1 MNRLWLTQIYLYRFY
16 IPELIRLAN
25 DVETNPGPGIVDPT
39 KTIAAPYS
47 QGNIEI
53 FGATNAG
60 TQCVAMS
67 LSALVYSFRNPITS
81 SADLVQIM
89 NIGNNMYS
97 ALSQSC
103 KQGLLLLTDLPV
115 RINLGDIN
123 YQLIY
128 SESYSGL
135 LNSAP
140 PIIPDFPYVTSL
152 LTAFNSLLM
161 NNYHAFILTVDIY
174 TVAIYCLP
182 NERYKVF
189 DSHSRDLLGMGN
201 PFGTCTLI
209 EIDSLMNLVPHF
221 QNIYRQTS
229 YTYEIK
235 GVIII
240 EMQSNSVS
248 LVHSLQVQTQNF
260 RPNEHLNDVLSLFLQ
275 RMFSC
280 VILFYLFFHLKI
292 L

>member
-1 MNRLWLTQIYLYRFY
+1 MTVRMGNSLQQYRLVVGMHSVYLVTKEFRRCFKGKFWCSVVLLFYLETIYLPILKSLVHIYEMSEMNRLWLTQIYLYRFY

-103 KQGLLLLTDLPV
+103 KQGLL
-115 RINLGDIN
+115 
-123 YQLIY
+123 
-128 SESYSGL
+128 
-135 LNSAP
+135 
-140 PIIPDFPYVTSL
+140 
-152 LTAFNSLLM
+152 
-161 NNYHAFILTVDIY
+161 
-174 TVAIYCLP
+174 C
-182 NERYKVF
+182 
-189 DSHSRDLLGMGN
+189 
-201 PFGTCTLI
+201 C
-209 EIDSLMNLVPHF
+209 
-221 QNIYRQTS
+221 
-229 YTYEIK
+229 
-235 GVIII
+235 
-240 EMQSNSVS
+240 
-248 LVHSLQVQTQNF
+248 
-260 RPNEHLNDVLSLFLQ
+260 
-275 RMFSC
+275 
-280 VILFYLFFHLKI
+280 
-292 L
+292 